1 MDFDLVLLVVIVA
14 FSLLLLVVLWRYV
27 ETRSKQGQLEQ
38 EQELFGHGLTPET
51 RALMATLMASVMPR
65 FSSSKGF
72 FAAVIVC
79 LLLWL
84 GTVLGYL

>member
-14 FSLLLLVVLWRYV
+14 FSLWLLVVLWRYV

-51 RALMATLMASVMPR
+51 RALMARVMPR